1 VARRYQGQLD
11 PESEQ
16 FVAYAV
22 DGCERMQSLIDGLL
36 AFSRVGR
43 VEGQVEPADSG
54 AVVTA
59 VLASLVPQ
67 IDETH
72 ADVHVGRLPIVMA
85 DPEQLFLVF
94 QNLFTNALKFTS
106 AGVAPKISVE
116 ATLDGNQ
123 CRFSVTDNGIGIEPR
138 HRDQIF
144 GMFKRLHSRT
154 EYPGTGIGLALVK
167 KIVERNGGIVGVE
180 DAPEG
185 TGSRF
190 WFTLPEGRR

>member
-1 VARRYQGQLD
+1 
-11 PESEQ
+11 
-16 FVAYAV
+16 
-22 DGCERMQSLIDGLL
+22 MQSLIDGLL

-43 VEGQVEPADSG
+43 VEKSVEPTDSSEEMT
-54 AVVTA
+54 V
-59 VLASLVPQ
+59 VLASLAPQ

-72 ADVHVGRLPIVMA
+72 ADVYVGRLPIVMA

-94 QNLFTNALKFTS
+94 QNLLTNALKFVP
-106 AGVAPKISVE
+106 AGVAPKISVD

-144 GMFKRLHSRT
+144 GMFKRLHSRN

-167 KIVERNGGIVGVE
+167 KIVERHGGIVGVE

-185 TGSRF
+185 PGSRF